1 MMNTEIKILKAVV
14 KGWEKKAERLQ
25 ERATEAMVLEAKL
38 KIAEETVTC
47 LRKQVEQL
55 EQKLNQR
62 VMQEREGEG
71 KEGGGEGEG
80 EGVEEE
86 EELEVLEV
94 DGNVESRLED
104 VMKDLDDV
112 GLGEE
117 PVVEQEEEDL
127 VEVNPEPKLG
137 ESMGLLVKTIKTLV
151 AAAPKT

>member
-1 MMNTEIKILKAVV
+1 MNTEIKILKAVV

-71 KEGGGEGEG
+71 KEGGGEGGGGGGGGGGGVGGGG
-80 EGVEEE
+80 ENLG
-86 EELEVLEV
+86 EV
-94 DGNVESRLED
+94 DGNVEGS
-104 VMKDLDDV
+104 LDDV
-112 GLGEE
+112 MNDLDEVEPGEDVDVMLICVGMCVWDGGRGE
-117 PVVEQEEEDL
+117 RWTAAWRVV
-127 VEVNPEPKLG
+127 
-137 ESMGLLVKTIKTLV
+137 
-151 AAAPKT
+151 